1 MKAVIFARVSTQE
14 QETDGHSIDAQL
26 VKMREYCKKND
37 LIIIKEY
44 SIVESST
51 KGERPEF
58 NKCLQFIREQKTKV
72 AIVSDKVDRLQRSIL
87 DVPKIDQLVNANK
100 LCLHYLDIGKLD
112 NDSNSAQKAFYRMA
126 VVFANA
132 YTDAIS
138 DNVKRSIL
146 HKLNSGECIQKAPLG
161 YLNVRGEGDKSEVI
175 VDKARSHLI
184 KKMFEMYSL
193 GNTSLGD
200 LEKFAK
206 DNNLT
211 NNFFS
216 KNEAKPITSSVIS
229 CLLKNPFYYG
239 EMYVETYKKFY
250 KQKYEKLI
258 SKELYDACQKV
269 TEARSK
275 KNNRKQAKQT
285 AKNHEKEF
293 LFRNMIRCGTTG
305 RVASPDKKNNRKA
318 IHLIVWN
325 PENQK
330 KKVWVNEADILKEIG
345 GVFKSMQIP
354 KEMLEDVN
362 EHLENSC
369 NAEKEYHEEKM
380 VLLRRQLKI
389 AEGKTNKLLD
399 SLLDEDS
406 SVTKDMFNRKNAEI
420 QKEIANLRTEIAMH
434 DVADEGFKVLAI
446 TVFQVAS
453 DAYDLFEYGTLS
465 ERRSLIDFVLSDI
478 TLTGKKLGYTL
489 RKPFDLMVNLGTC
502 PDWLP
507 RVDGFRTYANDI
519 VESINR
525 PRIFLAA

>member
-14 QETDGHSIDAQL
+14 QEQDGHSIDAQL

-72 AIVSDKVDRLQRSIL
+72 ALVSDKVDRLQRSIL

-100 LCLHYLDIGKLD
+100 LCLHFLDIGKLD

-216 KNEAKPITSSVIS
+216 KNEAKPITKNVIS

-250 KQKYEKLI
+250 KHKYEKLI
-258 SKELYDACQKV
+258 SKELFDACQKV

-275 KNNRKQAKQT
+275 KNNREKAIQT

-293 LFRNMIRCGTTG
+293 LFRNMIKCGTTG
-305 RVASPDKKNNRKA
+305 RVASPDRKDKR
-318 IHLIVWN
+318 HTKVTYYIVYN
-325 PENQK
+325 PESSS
-330 KKVWVNEADILKEIG
+330 KKVWVNEADILAEIG

-354 KEMLEDVN
+354 KEMLEEVK

-389 AEGKTNKLLD
+389 AEDKIDNLLD
-399 SLLDEDS
+399 MESESERS
-406 SVTKDMFNRKNAEI
+406 SITKDRFNRRRTAVE
-420 QKEIANLRTEIAMH
+420 KEIANLRTEIAMH
-434 DVADEGFKVLAI
+434 DVSDEGFKALAI

-478 TLTGKKLGYTL
+478 TLTGKKLVYTL
-489 RKPFDLMVNLGTC
+489 RKPFDILVNLASC
-502 PDWLP
+502 SDWLP
-507 RVDGFRTYANDI
+507 GRDSNP
-519 VESINR
+519 R
-525 PRIFLAA
+525 PID